1 MTIKTSEQNFL
12 QNLLANELSLKGGYL
27 NIPALGHAKIL
38 ESDLQEQSILYALG
52 RGWAEVLHEVPV
64 AKESALPAIELEM
77 TEPYKGLT
85 FEELQAEQAAKAKE
99 KEDAANAKEAAA
111 AAKAAEEVKVDTS
124 PIEEFFPGKPAD
136 VEPVK
141 ETKAKKTK

>member
-85 FEELQAEQAAKAKE
+85 FEELQAEQATKAKE
-99 KEDAANAKEAAA
+99 KEDVAAAKEAAA
-111 AAKAAEEVKVDTS
+111 AKVAEEVKVDTS

-136 VEPVK
+136 VEPAK
-141 ETKAKKTK
+141 EAKAKKTK

>member
-1 MTIKTSEQNFL
+1 MTTKTSEQNFL

-27 NIPALGHAKIL
+27 NIPAFGNAKLL

-52 RGWAEVLHEVPV
+52 RGWAEVLHELPV

-85 FEELQAEQAAKAKE
+85 FEELQAEQAAKVKE
-99 KEDAANAKEAAA
+99 KEEVAAAKEAVAV
-111 AAKAAEEVKVDTS
+111 AEEESKVDTS
-124 PIEEFFPGKPAD
+124 PIEEFFP
-136 VEPVK
+136 EPVK
-141 ETKAKKTK
+141 ETKAKKAK